1 MIKEIKGYRNKYRQ
15 HYGIEFGKEYVIHH
29 IDGDRSNNDI
39 SNLLLLPLSLHS
51 KYHEY
56 KQEFIMNSNGEIEL
70 GLTYGQAMLR
80 RMDLLYLENLLSVLK
95 EIDIWIEHKHNA
107 DMGYSDAYYMFK
119 GAAI

>member
-1 MIKEIKGYRNKYRQ
+1 MIKEIKGYRNKYKH
-15 HYGIEFGKEYVIHH
+15 HYGIEFGKDYVIHH

-56 KQEFIMNSNGEIEL
+56 KKEFIINCDGEIEL

-80 RMDLLYLENLLSVLK
+80 RMDLCYLDNLLSVLK
-95 EIDIWIEHKHNA
+95 EIDIWIEHKHLA
-107 DMGYSDAYYMFK
+107 DMGYSNAYYMFK